1 MIFQIFPYFLHDLR
15 DNLKTKW
22 ITMIN
27 IIRISHEFEKSIY
40 NNIDSNTYEN
50 KCTRMTEYYNEET
63 RQQCST
69 QNGIHMIQNSDIP
82 TKEDGEETY

>member
-1 MIFQIFPYFLHDLR
+1 
-15 DNLKTKW
+15 
-22 ITMIN
+22 MIN

-50 KCTRMTEYYNEET
+50 KCNRITEYYNEES

-69 QNGIHMIQNSDIP
+69 QNGVPMIKTSDIP
-82 TKEDGEETY
+82 TKVHGEETY